1 MTKAKDVKVGD
12 FIKTNWGRVM
22 VVEWDGAE
30 RYLNQIRK
38 DKKTLI
44 KLAKLIKK
52 EKKNVL

>member
-1 MTKAKDVKVGD
+1 MSKMKSLVTDLG
-12 FIKTNWGRVM
+12 
-22 VVEWDGAE
+22 WDGAE